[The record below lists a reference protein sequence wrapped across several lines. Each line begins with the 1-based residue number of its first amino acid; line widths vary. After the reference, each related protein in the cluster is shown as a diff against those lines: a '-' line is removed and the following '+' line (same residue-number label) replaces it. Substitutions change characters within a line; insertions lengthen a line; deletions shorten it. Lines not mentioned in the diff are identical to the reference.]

1 MAAGTGGSICRDTGN
16 GLTSL
21 TLIRG
26 SAAVQNNE
34 QMTAYQV
41 YLAHPQTCP
50 DCPERTFRCDEAAR
64 LYEAY
69 RQVCG

>member
-1 MAAGTGGSICRDTGN
+1 MRGSICRDTGS

-21 TLIRG
+21 TLVVG
-26 SAAVQNNE
+26 AAAVQDAT
-34 QMTAYQV
+34 QMAAYQA

-50 DCPERTFRCDEAAR
+50 DCPENTVRCDEAAR

-69 RQVCG
+69 RQVRG